1 MSESCLVDR
10 LLSHNDDAFETLVR
24 EYGPAMYNVILAIV
38 NNPSDAQ
45 DCLQKAFVQVF
56 ENIQS
61 FRRDASLKTWL
72 HRIAVNSALMLLR
85 SQKRQKT
92 VPLED
97 YSQHYNQYGERTAY
111 CAHTTHTIDTDG
123 ADHSNNNI
131 EQLFERLETKTSLHQ
146 LICQLPEKYC
156 NVLLLRDI
164 QGLSTKE
171 TSVYL
176 DISESV
182 VKTQLHRARLFL
194 KAALSKPK
202 PKPKPNN
209 LKVK

>member
-1 MSESCLVDR
+1 MSESGLIDE
-10 LLSHNDDAFETLVR
+10 LLKRNDDAFETLVR
-24 EYGPAMYNVILAIV
+24 EYGPSMYGVILAIV

-72 HRIAVNSALMLLR
+72 HRIAINTALMLLR

-97 YSQHYNQYGERTAY
+97 YSQHYNQYGERTAFS
-111 CAHTTHTIDTDG
+111 ADTAFTAKSESFD
-123 ADHSNNNI
+123 DSSNNI

-176 DISESV
+176 EVSESV

-194 KAALSKPK
+194 KAALSKP
-202 PKPKPNN
+202 NN
-209 LKVK
+209 LRVK

>member
-1 MSESCLVDR
+1 MSENRLVDG
-10 LLSHNDDAFETLVR
+10 LLNSNEDAFETLVR
-24 EYGPAMYNVILAIV
+24 EYGGAMYSVILSIV

-61 FRRDASLKTWL
+61 FRRDSSLKTWL
-72 HRIAVNSALMLLR
+72 HRIAVNTALMLLR

-92 VPLED
+92 VALED
-97 YSQHYNQYGERTAY
+97 YSQHYNQYGERTVFATNIS
-111 CAHTTHTIDTDG
+111 HIDTDS
-123 ADHSNNNI
+123 ADGSGNNI
-131 EQLFERLETKTSLHQ
+131 EQLFERNETKTSLHQ

-176 DISESV
+176 DLSESV

-194 KAALSKPK
+194 KAALL
-202 PKPKPNN
+202 KPNN